1 MIQADIPELNRV
13 YSALQDKLTE
23 LTQGLSHR
31 IFRLEAGWHNGH
43 YTKGAAGAWQM
54 DFYPIP
60 VLTVTNLCDIEI
72 GLSEITVSTKLNR
85 ETALEY
91 SFSKFSGIPF
101 EAFSVKD
108 YHVDY
113 YTEEMTMEQFHTNLK
128 NSGEAEIGI
137 QFRLPFEIT
146 GEGLYDFCKLLRK
159 EKFFY

>member
-1 MIQADIPELNRV
+1 MIQADTMEMNRV

-23 LTQGLSHR
+23 LTQGLTHR
-31 IFRLEAGWHNGH
+31 IFQLEAGWYNGH
-43 YTKGAAGAWQM
+43 YTKGSSGDWQM

-60 VLTVTNLCDIEI
+60 VLTVGNLCDIEI
-72 GLSEITVSTKLNR
+72 GLSEVTVSTKLNR

-101 EAFSVKD
+101 EAFSVKE
-108 YHVDY
+108 YLTDY
-113 YTEEMTMEQFHTNLK
+113 YTEGITIEQFHTNIK
-128 NSGEAEIGI
+128 NSEEAEIGV

-146 GEGLYDFCKLLRK
+146 GESLFNFCKLLRK